1 MLLIT
6 IMCLV
11 IIKTTYQMHPNLILK
26 LRTLKNCSKKKNKGK
41 IHLKRDIVLSHQN
54 LNQLSN
60 KTKILNYQLNHLK
73 IIRVCHLKILW
84 ICWIKFNSLK
94 MIKIEP
100 KAPLLH
106 LLTLTLNNYCNN
118 IKKHFQMDKLEPKV
132 MTKPKK

>member
-41 IHLKRDIVLSHQN
+41 IPLKRDIVLSHQN

-73 IIRVCHLKILW
+73 IIRVCHLKIL
-84 ICWIKFNSLK
+84 
-94 MIKIEP
+94 
-100 KAPLLH
+100 
-106 LLTLTLNNYCNN
+106 
-118 IKKHFQMDKLEPKV
+118 
-132 MTKPKK
+132 